1 MTAIGD
7 QQAARAQ
14 THGVAAGSAKKTG
27 SQCHGRRIGV
37 WRWGQAVAQSAALL
51 IGPRSVKALACL
63 FCLCRMLVPRLHPS
77 GSTACCG
84 LPREATELWTGVQ
97 TEESITVTC
106 IIALV
111 IRKEVH
117 SSPAFEEVIEDE
129 WEVPIQEPAAEED
142 VPAAPEAIPDATRHR
157 VLQRCMT
164 LENLETP

>member
-1 MTAIGD
+1 MFVQFVSHVGATAPSQREHSLLWSTSGGY
-7 QQAARAQ
+7 RALDRC
-14 THGVAAGSAKKTG
+14 SN
-27 SQCHGRRIGV
+27 R
-37 WRWGQAVAQSAALL
+37 
-51 IGPRSVKALACL
+51 
-63 FCLCRMLVPRLHPS
+63 
-77 GSTACCG
+77 
-84 LPREATELWTGVQ
+84 
-97 TEESITVTC
+97 ESITVTC

-142 VPAAPEAIPDATRHR
+142 VPAAPEAIPDATRHS